1 MNGVEMKRRVRD
13 RAIARYEKWGGRK
26 RDGKRFAYIY
36 GLEFYDT
43 PHTHTHTHKH
53 KHRHNFAV
61 SFLHLSSGPSVSAGD
76 EF

>member
-43 PHTHTHTHKH
+43 PHTHTHTQTQTQTQ
-53 KHRHNFAV
+53 FC
-61 SFLHLSSGPSVSAGD
+61 S
-76 EF
+76 

>member
-1 MNGVEMKRRVRD
+1 MNGVEMKIRVRD

-43 PHTHTHTHKH
+43 PHTHTHTQTQ
-53 KHRHNFAV
+53 FC
-61 SFLHLSSGPSVSAGD
+61 S
-76 EF
+76 